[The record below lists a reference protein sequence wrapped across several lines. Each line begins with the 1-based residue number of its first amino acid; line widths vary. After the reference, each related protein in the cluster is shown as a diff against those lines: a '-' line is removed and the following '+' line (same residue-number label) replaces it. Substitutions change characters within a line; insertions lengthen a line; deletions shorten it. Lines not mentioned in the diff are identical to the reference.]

1 MRLCAFLLITHF
13 SALQSISVGDEAFAK
28 IDYPS
33 TITIYEAALEKSP
46 NDAELLWRLARVYVC
61 QGDVVAFSEKES
73 FYRKAEHYA
82 RRAIKADPNK
92 GEAYTWLAAA
102 LGNLALYYGGSAKVQ
117 LVVEIQR
124 ALNKAIALNEKD
136 DVAYS
141 ILGSFYRSL
150 ANVGWF
156 ERQVANVFLGGLPE
170 GGFAEAEKALKKA
183 IELSPN
189 TMRHHYELGLL
200 YMDTRQLKEA
210 RKAFENAQRCPVL
223 IASDR
228 QRLTQIKKILA
239 YIDEQL
245 HE

>member
-1 MRLCAFLLITHF
+1 MRLSAFLVIACVAQLQSF
-13 SALQSISVGDEAFAK
+13 SAGDEAFLK
-28 IDYPS
+28 IDYPNA
-33 TITIYEAALEKSP
+33 IALYETALEKSP
-46 NDAELLWRLARVYVC
+46 NDADLLWRLARVYVC

-82 RRAIKADPNK
+82 RRAIKANPNR

-102 LGNLALYYGGSAKVQ
+102 LGNLAMYYGGGAKVQ
-117 LVVEIQR
+117 LVTEIKQ
-124 ALNKAIALNEKD
+124 ALDKAIALNEKD

-170 GGFAEAEKALKKA
+170 GGFAEAEKSFKKA
-183 IELSPN
+183 IELSPI

-200 YMDTRQLKEA
+200 YMDAGRLREA
-210 RKAFENAQRCPVL
+210 RQAFENAQRCPAL

-228 QRLTQIKKILA
+228 QRLAQIKKTLA
-239 YIDEQL
+239 YIDDQL
-245 HE
+245 R